1 MTEQHQNNLGA
12 NIATLRHQQHLT
24 QEQLAELS
32 NITVN
37 YLSKVERG
45 AATQISALTLNQIAA
60 ALHVPLDTLV
70 NGFEPLA
77 KQVLGPQ
84 QRQLN
89 AFLNEL
95 SYPERESLSEHLLQI
110 LTFSPP
116 KRP

>member
-1 MTEQHQNNLGA
+1 MTKQHQNKLGA

-32 NITVN
+32 DITVN

-45 AATQISALTLNQIAA
+45 FATQISALTLNQIAI

-70 NGFEPLA
+70 NGFEPET
-77 KQVLGPQ
+77 QVTGPQ

-95 SYPERESLSEHLLQI
+95 SYTERESLSEHILQI
-110 LTFSPP
+110 LAFSSK